1 VYFDPPYEP
10 MSATANFNEYSASG
24 FDREDQRRLLEVA
37 GDLDDAGVRVVLSNS
52 GVMYDAYADTG
63 FRVDREDATRSIN
76 SDADGRDAVD
86 EIVATNVPP
95 ADRRETGQR
104 ELTGF

>member
-1 VYFDPPYEP
+1 MHDPYAE
-10 MSATANFNEYSASG
+10 AG
-24 FDREDQRRLLEVA
+24 FHVERE
-37 GDLDDAGVRVVLSNS
+37 G
-52 GVMYDAYADTG
+52 
-63 FRVDREDATRSIN
+63 ATRAIN

-95 ADRRETGQR
+95 EERRSAGQR